1 MAINVSQA
9 FKRTSKNPIDETFA
23 LTKAQMLTVNDNLM
37 PDYYFT
43 VCQDDGCFYL
53 YDKTATAS
61 LTTGKFTKFEGG
73 TDNLVFGYLNSTN
86 GKFYKESTYTTEIA
100 GDTSKLYI
108 TLDTNYLYRYD
119 NGFVQIGGSSVGG
132 TVEGYLNPTNGKFY
146 ADSAYTTEITGEAG
160 KLYVTLDTDKT
171 YRYDS
176 TNGFVLV
183 GGGDGETI
191 QYDTMPTASSTL
203 VGTIVQ
209 YVGSTTA
216 TYTKGYWY
224 ECVLDGATYKW
235 QNIQVQEGGTG
246 GSNNFVKGYYY
257 NGGFYEEQA
266 HTTPI
271 TGERDKIYLDIPNE
285 KCYEYD
291 GANFNRVDDEEIKR
305 SALPTAD
312 ASNLGA
318 IYLYTGSTTGSY
330 THGYFY
336 ECVSDGA
343 VSPTYSWSVINGG
356 ASSLSQLTDVNL
368 TNLQDGQILKYNG
381 TSGKFENTE
390 DAGGQT
396 IQYETLPTASADN
409 LGDIVWYTGATAGG
423 LVNGYTYKC
432 VSDGENPATYSWV
445 AIPTQ
450 DCPNPQVSS
459 LPTASASLVGTIYQ
473 FIGTTT
479 VDYTNG
485 YFYECVES
493 SETAGTYLW
502 TQKHVDDGVPSG
514 GTTGQVLQK
523 ASDADGDVEWG
534 DIDIGN
540 IPVMRGAT
548 NYDDGER
555 GLAPKPTTADVG
567 KALFGDGHYHTI
579 YSAASGS
586 TILAVTTDSALYG
599 RTVTLTD
606 GTHTMT
612 ETMGNDGECYFT
624 DVTMFGSV
632 TLSCTDSEGNEAK
645 ASLNLTYFGTYQCNL
660 TLNFATLHFTSSDL
674 DIIGKT
680 VTVYKN
686 NVQVATTTLRLVG
699 GQMVADVFV
708 EELGDYVAK
717 VEQSTSGIGTANV
730 TVSAL
735 RQTYNVP
742 LLIYHI
748 YAYQIDENDSNP
760 ATCVTAYESAW
771 GCENLNFTPAH
782 MDFANDTFVMGS
794 WTGNEFFFP
803 KPCMLKYDGTVDYY
817 LDPTDYTKKADGTAS
832 DVANFAYNG
841 NVMVEFPTVYFNRWQ
856 AGNKTYVVMSN
867 KQLTSDFH
875 AYAHHD
881 KNGNVLPYIYLAAY
895 DGSYDGTRLRSIS
908 GIAANNNGSSLATN
922 KIMNFTTCQQEINF
936 AVANNSGIAEGH
948 EGYFTT
954 HKADGDLVIDLLT
967 LIGYS
972 TNSQATFGRGR
983 DTGYVS
989 VTNTGIVTTGSMNT
1003 KGMFWGEN
1011 QGAAGVK
1018 VFGIENFWGNLWKQR
1033 AGWINANGTQKVKM
1047 TWGQEDGSTVD
1058 GFNTTGSGYV
1068 TVSGA
1073 TPAGTSG
1080 GYINK
1085 WKKTAQGFIPYNA
1098 AGSDSTYVCD
1108 GLLFNNSQVD
1118 YVLCAGNSNSGLP
1131 VGAFCSSLGIAVSVA
1146 SWGLGAAL
1154 SCK

>member
-1 MAINVSQA
+1 M
-9 FKRTSKNPIDETFA
+9 A
-23 LTKAQMLTVNDNLM
+23 LTIGDNFSYMGAKPLDARLKYDTIAAMKAMADSTL
-37 PDYYFT
+37 YE
-43 VCQDDGCFYL
+43 GCLAYC
-53 YDKTATAS
+53 TAT
-61 LTTGKFTKFEGG
+61 GKTYQWK
-73 TDNLVFGYLNSTN
+73 STN
-86 GKFYKESTYTTEIA
+86 TVDADLGKWREF
-100 GDTSKLYI
+100 TS
-108 TLDTNYLYRYD
+108 
-119 NGFVQIGGSSVGG
+119 GS
-132 TVEGYLNPTNGKFY
+132 
-146 ADSAYTTEITGEAG
+146 
-160 KLYVTLDTDKT
+160 
-171 YRYDS
+171 
-176 TNGFVLV
+176 
-183 GGGDGETI
+183 
-191 QYDTMPTASSTL
+191 
-203 VGTIVQ
+203 
-209 YVGSTTA
+209 
-216 TYTKGYWY
+216 
-224 ECVLDGATYKW
+224 GATNLADLGDV
-235 QNIQVQEGGTG
+235 NI
-246 GSNNFVKGYYY
+246 
-257 NGGFYEEQA
+257 
-266 HTTPI
+266 TTPAN
-271 TGERDKIYLDIPNE
+271 GE
-285 KCYEYD
+285 
-291 GANFNRVDDEEIKR
+291 VM
-305 SALPTAD
+305 
-312 ASNLGA
+312 
-318 IYLYTGSTTGSY
+318 
-330 THGYFY
+330 
-336 ECVSDGA
+336 
-343 VSPTYSWSVINGG
+343 
-356 ASSLSQLTDVNL
+356 
-368 TNLQDGQILKYNG
+368 KYNNG
-381 TSGKFENTE
+381 EWVNAE

-396 IQYETLPTASADN
+396 IQYAE
-409 LGDIVWYTGATAGG
+409 
-423 LVNGYTYKC
+423 
-432 VSDGENPATYSWV
+432 
-445 AIPTQ
+445 
-450 DCPNPQVSS
+450 
-459 LPTASASLVGTIYQ
+459 LPTASASNVGKIAQY
-473 FIGTTT
+473 IGATTQ
-479 VDYTNG
+479 DYTNG
-485 YFYECVES
+485 WFYKCVES
-493 SETAGTYLW
+493 TETAGTYLW
-502 TQKHVDDGVPSG
+502 THENVDQGVPSG

-534 DIDIGN
+534 DVDIGN

-548 NYDDGER
+548 NYDDGEK
-555 GLAPKPTTADVG
+555 GLAPKPTTTDVG

-586 TILAVTTDSALYG
+586 TVLAVTTDSALYG

-632 TLSCTDSEGNEAK
+632 TLSCTDSQGNEAK

-760 ATCVTAYESAW
+760 ATCVTPYESPW

-782 MDFANDTFVMGS
+782 MDFANDTFDMGS
-794 WTGNEFFFP
+794 WTGDEFFFP

-817 LDPTDYTKKADGTAS
+817 LDPNDYTKKADGTAS

-856 AGNKTYVVMSN
+856 ASGRTYVVMSD
-867 KQLTSDFH
+867 KQLTSDFY
-875 AYAHHD
+875 AYAHLD

-908 GIAANNNGSSLATN
+908 GKAYHNQNALTSGY
-922 KIMNFTTCQQEINF
+922 IMSNTTRQQEINF
-936 AVANNSGIAEGH
+936 ALANNNGIADGH
-948 EGYFTT
+948 EGYYTT

-989 VTNTGIVTTGSMNT
+989 ATNTGIVTTGSMNT

-1047 TWGQEDGSTVD
+1047 TWGQEDGSTVN

-1068 TVSGA
+1068 TISGA

-1085 WKKTAQGFIPYNA
+1085 WKKTAQGFVPYNA

-1108 GLLFNNSQVD
+1108 GLWFNNSQVD
-1118 YVLCAGNSNSGLP
+1118 YAFCGGHSAGGLL
-1131 VGAFCSSLGIAVSVA
+1131 VGAFCSHLYDAVSVA
-1146 SWGLGAAL
+1146 YWSFGAAL

>member
-1 MAINVSQA
+1 
-9 FKRTSKNPIDETFA
+9 
-23 LTKAQMLTVNDNLM
+23 
-37 PDYYFT
+37 
-43 VCQDDGCFYL
+43 
-53 YDKTATAS
+53 
-61 LTTGKFTKFEGG
+61 
-73 TDNLVFGYLNSTN
+73 
-86 GKFYKESTYTTEIA
+86 
-100 GDTSKLYI
+100 
-108 TLDTNYLYRYD
+108 
-119 NGFVQIGGSSVGG
+119 
-132 TVEGYLNPTNGKFY
+132 
-146 ADSAYTTEITGEAG
+146 
-160 KLYVTLDTDKT
+160 
-171 YRYDS
+171 
-176 TNGFVLV
+176 
-183 GGGDGETI
+183 
-191 QYDTMPTASSTL
+191 
-203 VGTIVQ
+203 
-209 YVGSTTA
+209 
-216 TYTKGYWY
+216 
-224 ECVLDGATYKW
+224 
-235 QNIQVQEGGTG
+235 
-246 GSNNFVKGYYY
+246 
-257 NGGFYEEQA
+257 
-266 HTTPI
+266 
-271 TGERDKIYLDIPNE
+271 
-285 KCYEYD
+285 
-291 GANFNRVDDEEIKR
+291 
-305 SALPTAD
+305 
-312 ASNLGA
+312 
-318 IYLYTGSTTGSY
+318 
-330 THGYFY
+330 
-336 ECVSDGA
+336 
-343 VSPTYSWSVINGG
+343 
-356 ASSLSQLTDVNL
+356 
-368 TNLQDGQILKYNG
+368 
-381 TSGKFENTE
+381 
-390 DAGGQT
+390 
-396 IQYETLPTASADN
+396 
-409 LGDIVWYTGATAGG
+409 
-423 LVNGYTYKC
+423 
-432 VSDGENPATYSWV
+432 
-445 AIPTQ
+445 
-450 DCPNPQVSS
+450 
-459 LPTASASLVGTIYQ
+459 
-473 FIGTTT
+473 
-479 VDYTNG
+479 
-485 YFYECVES
+485 
-493 SETAGTYLW
+493 
-502 TQKHVDDGVPSG
+502 
-514 GTTGQVLQK
+514 
-523 ASDADGDVEWG
+523 
-534 DIDIGN
+534 
-540 IPVMRGAT
+540 
-548 NYDDGER
+548 
-555 GLAPKPTTADVG
+555 
-567 KALFGDGHYHTI
+567 
-579 YSAASGS
+579 
-586 TILAVTTDSALYG
+586 
-599 RTVTLTD
+599 
-606 GTHTMT
+606 MT

-771 GCENLNFTPAH
+771 GCENLNFTPTH

-832 DVANFAYNG
+832 DVDNFAYNG

-856 AGNKTYVVMSN
+856 SGTKTYVVISN
-867 KQLTSDFH
+867 KQITSDFH

-908 GIAANNNGSSLATN
+908 GKACHNKNALTSGYIMSNATR
-922 KIMNFTTCQQEINF
+922 QQEINF
-936 AVANNSGIAEGH
+936 ALANNNGIADGH
-948 EGYFTT
+948 EGYYTT

-989 VTNTGIVTTGSMNT
+989 ATNTGIVTTGSMNT
-1003 KGMFWGEN
+1003 KGLFWGEN

-1073 TPAGTSG
+1073 TPAGTNG

-1108 GLLFNNSQVD
+1108 GLWFNNSQVD
-1118 YVLCAGNSNSGLP
+1118 YALCGGASYNGLR
-1131 VGAFCSSLGIAVSVA
+1131 VGAFCSVLDSAVSA
-1146 SWGLGAAL
+1146 TYWSHGAAL